1 MTYNIF
7 IKARRKS
14 EIEVTSAFLKSS
26 ENFNLERSRWPHKS
40 VKVLVLKMLDA
51 EHSPFPIL
59 FPFSCSLCCLNF
71 VTCKSNQPM
80 LCLQV
85 KVTVFSP
92 WQTPLS
98 TTLSTMRF
106 SCATLSRPSSLTA
119 SHPIMA
125 HLPRAPSSTPVVTL
139 HPPGSATSDAA
150 AAQEVRT
157 CSASSPTTI

>member
-1 MTYNIF
+1 MLPLPPF
-7 IKARRKS
+7 I
-14 EIEVTSAFLKSS
+14 
-26 ENFNLERSRWPHKS
+26 
-40 VKVLVLKMLDA
+40 
-51 EHSPFPIL
+51 
-59 FPFSCSLCCLNF
+59 SLCLFTMLSEF
-71 VTCKSNQPM
+71 VTCKSNQPS

-125 HLPRAPSSTPVVTL
+125 RLPRAPSSTPIATL
-139 HPPGSATSDAA
+139 HPPGSAISGAA

-157 CSASSPTTI
+157 CSASSPTTIWHTLSTPGFPASQLSCRKWRMTTVRRHCWTTSSMSSGHWMGGC